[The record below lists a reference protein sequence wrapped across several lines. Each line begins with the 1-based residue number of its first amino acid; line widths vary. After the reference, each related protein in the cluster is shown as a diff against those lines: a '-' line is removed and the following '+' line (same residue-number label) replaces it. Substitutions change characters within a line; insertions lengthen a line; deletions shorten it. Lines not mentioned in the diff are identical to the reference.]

1 MIQMSKNDTTII
13 PINERTQAFFKYIQ
27 ICGTCTEHQALQF
40 LNKNEL
46 RLVKASG
53 AFTCDSISCKRET
66 LKIFKKNN
74 VISEDQYE
82 KEKKA
87 QIPQVGTLNVNKLGR
102 RFMERKFNLK
112 DVISCNGQHH
122 NLMLGA
128 KFMKLDEEERKSAI
142 PEAQVRRELKKEI
155 VICRRER
162 RDEYEEMKMKYEQD
176 VQGFSERFE
185 KKCSYGSPVDFVY
198 RSSSTGGYV
207 GYEQTTKSYSSFDCA
222 VKSFS
227 CDVMGWTYEEGR
239 I

>member
-1 MIQMSKNDTTII
+1 MSKNDTTII
-13 PINERTQAFFKYIQ
+13 PINENVAAFFKYIQ

-40 LNKNEL
+40 LNENEL

-53 AFTCDSISCKRET
+53 AFTFASISCKRKT

-74 VISEDQYE
+74 VIS
-82 KEKKA
+82 KEEYIKA
-87 QIPQVGTLNVNKLGR
+87 SKSQIPQVGTLSVNKLGR

-128 KFMKLDEEERKSAI
+128 KFMKLDEEERKSAV

-155 VICRRER
+155 IICRRER
-162 RDEYEEMKMKYEQD
+162 RNEYEEMKMKYENK
-176 VQGFSERFE
+176 VEGFSYKFE
-185 KKCSYGSPVDFVY
+185 KQCNYGSPVDFAY
-198 RSSSTGGYV
+198 CSSNTGEYI

-227 CDVMGWTYEEGR
+227 CDVLGWTYEEGK